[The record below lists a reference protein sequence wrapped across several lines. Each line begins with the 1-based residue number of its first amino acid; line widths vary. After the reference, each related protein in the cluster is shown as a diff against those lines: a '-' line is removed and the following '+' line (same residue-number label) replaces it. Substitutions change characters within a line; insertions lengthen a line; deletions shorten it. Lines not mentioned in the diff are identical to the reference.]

1 MNEANYQDLLDFQ
14 RFDNLVNKE
23 LYVSVED
30 YKFIVAYDFSEKEN
44 FFFCGWNYKEGESY
58 LNLNLYSEHEHDAKQ
73 LERETY

>member
-30 YKFIVAYDFSEKEN
+30 YEFIVSYDSSEKNN
-44 FFFCGWNYKEGESY
+44 FFFNGWYYKEGGSY
-58 LNLNLYSEHEHDAKQ
+58 LNLNLYSEHEHDAIQ
-73 LERETY
+73 FERETY

>member
-30 YKFIVAYDFSEKEN
+30 YKFIVAYDYSEKDN
-44 FFFCGWNYKEGESY
+44 FFFNGWYYEEGETY
-58 LNLNLYSEHEHDAKQ
+58 LNLNLSLK
-73 LERETY
+73 RVR

>member
-14 RFDNLVNKE
+14 RFDNLVNNE

-44 FFFCGWNYKEGESY
+44 DFCDQAH
-58 LNLNLYSEHEHDAKQ
+58 NLQTSTKNADYHDNPI
-73 LERETY
+73 